1 MKTWNEIISQPGTE
15 EERLEDFLE
24 LWADIMSVYDSVP
37 IMSFTSD
44 SYCAVPN
51 GKYQRSYFPVNSASI
66 IKVPQSDTV
75 TMKLSSI
82 TAMINEDDV
91 NYDRMK
97 SWAEIFNKELN
108 REERAVIVRRYFYHE
123 NYTKISRKCSFSVRS
138 YYRLLSSAK
147 RKMIEAYSLDLYD
160 EYGSPKIDMH
170 SKTYH

>member
-51 GKYQRSYFPVNSASI
+51 SKYQRSYFPVNTASI

-138 YYRLLSSAK
+138 YYRLLNSAK
-147 RKMIEAYSLDLYD
+147 KKMIDAFSLNLYD
-160 EYGSPKIDMH
+160 VYGCPILN
-170 SKTYH
+170 

>member
-51 GKYQRSYFPVNSASI
+51 SKYQRSYFPVNTASI

-97 SWAEIFNKELN
+97 S
-108 REERAVIVRRYFYHE
+108 
-123 NYTKISRKCSFSVRS
+123 
-138 YYRLLSSAK
+138 
-147 RKMIEAYSLDLYD
+147 
-160 EYGSPKIDMH
+160 
-170 SKTYH
+170 

>member
-1 MKTWNEIISQPGTE
+1 MKTWNEIISQPGTP

-37 IMSFTSD
+37 ILYFTPED
-44 SYCAVPN
+44 YCAVPN
-51 GKYQRSYFPVNSASI
+51 GKYQRSYFPVNTASI

-138 YYRLLSSAK
+138 YYRLLNSAK
-147 RKMIEAYSLDLYD
+147 KKMIDAFSLNLYD
-160 EYGSPKIDMH
+160 VYGCPILN
-170 SKTYH
+170 